1 MTKRV
6 IIMLLDSVGIG
17 HSHDSALY
25 GDKTKGG
32 DHGANTLG
40 NILLQHPNTLIT
52 NLTNLGLLN
61 SFNLSVQHNNTQN
74 KYVVNPCANPTA
86 SYGFAIETSVG
97 KDTITGHWELMGCP
111 VDFEWGYFTNPTNSF
126 PQNLLNTLYT
136 KGNIAGS
143 LGNCVA
149 SGTDI
154 INKFGEEHIKTLKP
168 IFYTSADSVFQIAA
182 SEEHFGLQ
190 NLYNLCEIAREELY
204 KDNIGRVIARPF
216 TGNNPTNFKRT
227 GNRKDYSI
235 APSNATVLNTLV
247 ENNGQVI
254 AIGKVADIF
263 ANSGIS
269 KSIKASGLTD
279 LFNATIAEIKKEP
292 VVNTIVFTNFVD
304 FDSEFGHRRDVV
316 GYKNALEYF
325 DSRLPEALSLLTE
338 NDLLVIIAD
347 HGNDPTWY
355 GTDHTREHVPVL
367 FYNKATS
374 PKNLGQLN
382 SFSDVAQSIATYL
395 NLPKLKHGK
404 SFI

>member
-40 NILLQHPNTLIT
+40 NILLQHPNMLIT

-74 KYVVNPCANPTA
+74 KYVVNACANPTA
-86 SYGFAIETSVG
+86 SHGFAIETSVG

-136 KGNIAGS
+136 KGNITGS

-154 INKFGEEHIKTLKP
+154 INKFGQEHIQTLKP

-182 SEEHFGLQ
+182 NEEHFGLQ
-190 NLYNLCEIAREELY
+190 NLYKLCEIAREELY

-216 TGNNPTNFKRT
+216 TGDNPSNFKRT

-235 APSNATVLNTLV
+235 APSHPTVLNTLLK
-247 ENNGQVI
+247 NNGQVV

-269 KSIKASGLTD
+269 KSIKASGLTN
-279 LFNATIAEIKKEP
+279 LFNATLTEIKKEP
-292 VVNTIVFTNFVD
+292 VVPTIVFTNFVD

-325 DSRLPEALSLLTE
+325 DSRLPEALNLLTE